1 MAGADLTEE
10 LPGADPAE
18 AESRAGSR
26 TGAEGRERRP
36 EEQERQP
43 EAGAGRREEL
53 RVSVGQ
59 RPVAPAVSGWEG

>member
-18 AESRAGSR
+18 AESRAGSQ
-26 TGAEGRERRP
+26 TGAEGRERP

-43 EAGAGRREEL
+43 EAGAGRQEEL

-59 RPVAPAVSGWEG
+59 RPVALAVSGREG